1 MKKPGCQRCLESGRP
16 CPGYPE
22 TWDTML
28 RLQNTYA
35 ENQVQTRVEKV
46 RTKRLEQA
54 RTDAGTIP
62 RGVHIAAEVY
72 SWNQFYNDYSIN
84 SGIPIF
90 CLIPKFH
97 TSNSSTCFQEAL
109 ESVTLASSARQLYRS
124 ELMVRARRHYVK
136 AIKTLNNTLN
146 DSTLAADDSVLLT
159 LVLFSLFEVRYF
171 LLAIVSRYR
180 RINYCRQRPAML
192 IASR

>member
-1 MKKPGCQRCLESGRP
+1 MKKPGCQRCSKSGRQ

-22 TWDTML
+22 AWDTML

-46 RTKRLEQA
+46 RTKRSEQA
-54 RTDAGTIP
+54 RRDAATIP
-62 RGVHIAAEVY
+62 RGVHLAAEVY

-90 CLIPKFH
+90 RVIPKFH

-109 ESVTLASSARQLYRS
+109 QSVTLASLARQLYRS
-124 ELMVRARRHYVK
+124 EFMIRARWHYVK
-136 AIKTLNNTLN
+136 AIKILNNTLN
-146 DSTLAADDSVLLT
+146 DSTLAADDSVLLS
-159 LVLFSLFEVRYF
+159 LVLFSLFEVRYV
-171 LLAIVSRYR
+171 LLALFSQYTRV
-180 RINYCRQRPAML
+180 NYCRQRPAKC
-192 IASR
+192 